1 MMAVESD
8 PKTEP
13 DQIRTGPKPE
23 PESVQ
28 PKIEPKIEPKIST
41 NHVQAESH
49 DGNTGYQTIPTE
61 TIPPQNEIERPPGA
75 QEIKRQNNASFD
87 PTEPAVKKP
96 KHEEVSITYRL
107 RNYNGIIT

>member
-13 DQIRTGPKPE
+13 DQIRTEPKPE
-23 PESVQ
+23 PENSVQ

-41 NHVQAESH
+41 NHVQAESNLET
-49 DGNTGYQTIPTE
+49 GNTGYPIVPTE
-61 TIPPQNEIERPPGA
+61 TITPQNEIERPPGA

-96 KHEEVSITYRL
+96 KHEEVSIT
-107 RNYNGIIT
+107 IT

>member
-13 DQIRTGPKPE
+13 DQIRTVKPE
-23 PESVQ
+23 PETVQ

-41 NHVQAESH
+41 NHVQAESL
-49 DGNTGYQTIPTE
+49 DGTSGYPIVPTE

-96 KHEEVSITYRL
+96 KHEEVSLNIT
-107 RNYNGIIT
+107 